1 MACCGTEPAV
11 RPTGSDQTS
20 EPAEPDDAT
29 LVARCRAG
37 DGDTRLPLVR
47 RYQRLVF
54 AIVRRLGEDEQQAA
68 DVFQAV
74 FTRLLQHLPRLE
86 QPERLRAWIVTTARR
101 EAWRLQRQQRRF
113 LPLPEDDDAAPA
125 PADSAWRGGADP
137 AQAGPEDQWQALQA
151 LHQVREAVARL
162 SPGCQRLIALLF
174 DGDET
179 PSYQDA
185 ARQLG
190 MPVGSLGPNRG
201 RCLARLRALLA
212 EHP

>member
-1 MACCGTEPAV
+1 MGCCTTEPSASA
-11 RPTGSDQTS
+11 TAA
-20 EPAEPDDAT
+20 EEPDDAA
-29 LVARCRAG
+29 LVARCRTG
-37 DGDTRLPLVR
+37 DATAWAALVQ
-47 RYQRLVF
+47 RYQRLVY
-54 AIVRRLGEDEQQAA
+54 AIVRRLGDDEQQAA

-101 EAWRLQRQQRRF
+101 EAWRLRRQQRRF
-113 LPLPEDDDAAPA
+113 VPLPDEEGPA
-125 PADSAWRGGADP
+125 LDEPASPWAGGADP
-137 AQAGPEDQWQALQA
+137 ASDPGPEDQWQALQE

-162 SPGCQRLIALLF
+162 SPACQRLIALLF
-174 DGDET
+174 DGDDA
-179 PSYQDA
+179 PSYQEA

-212 EHP
+212 EGS